1 MKLYYSISEIGSI
14 LGVESHTIRYWEKEF
29 HIRPKRKRGRRVYQ
43 QGDIDNLLLVKE
55 LLYDKKYTINGAK
68 RRFKEI
74 KKVGETVIKNALST
88 VRNEIAE
95 VVDMLVHTDRLPK
108 G

>member
-29 HIRPKRKRGRRVYQ
+29 YIRPKRKRGRRVYQ
-43 QGDIDNLLLVKE
+43 QGDIDDLLLVKE

-68 RRFKEI
+68 KRFKEI
-74 KKVGETVIKNALST
+74 KKAGETVIKST
-88 VRNEIAE
+88 LFAIRNEIAE
-95 VVDMLVHTDRLPK
+95 VVDILE